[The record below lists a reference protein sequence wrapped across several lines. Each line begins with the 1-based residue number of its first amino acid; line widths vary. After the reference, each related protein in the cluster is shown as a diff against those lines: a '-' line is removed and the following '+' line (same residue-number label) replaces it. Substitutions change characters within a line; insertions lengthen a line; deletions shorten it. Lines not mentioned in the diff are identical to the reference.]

1 MICQRPNPKLFCG
14 FSEDRA
20 EYVEQCQLAAT
31 EELQAR
37 GSVTEEE
44 KLIKF
49 QHFKTDLLTSE
60 PPEARTASPI
70 ASLSKGEI
78 CQNTVVSF
86 SPTSRS

>member
-14 FSEDRA
+14 FSEARA

-44 KLIKF
+44 KLIKLE
-49 QHFKTDLLTSE
+49 TL
-60 PPEARTASPI
+60 
-70 ASLSKGEI
+70 
-78 CQNTVVSF
+78 
-86 SPTSRS
+86 